1 MIKMTVTRRGL
12 IRLCSLTI
20 AAVAA
25 LGVRNIQLM
34 NDVDNAQRTVVYNYS
49 RAVEDLAD
57 SCDNLSAALE
67 KQLYAGTGAMHQS
80 LAVELYKEAST
91 AKAALSQL
99 PIAELNLENT
109 YKFLSQVGNYSL
121 SVSQKLMN
129 GGEISD
135 EEYKNMT
142 ALYDYSKKLS
152 DDMWTLEG
160 ALSGGGYS
168 LTKAKNSLS
177 ENEPPYITD
186 GFSDFEDTFDNYPSL
201 IYDGPFSDNILEK
214 TPKMTSNAQE
224 VTKDKAL
231 QKAAMALNVNTTT
244 LTKADDV
251 EGNMPAWR
259 FSDDNSTMSCEVT
272 KNGGYLSYL
281 LKMRA
286 VENSNIDKDKALQS
300 ADDFLDYLGILS
312 MEETYHEIEGNV
324 MTVNYAYSDLG
335 TRVYPDLVKVSVAM
349 DNGEI
354 LGYDARGFL
363 VNHTDRSYPED
374 LFSEVKAEQL
384 VSPKL
389 TISSKRMA
397 VIPTDNLEEKL
408 CYEFACKAENGRSVL
423 VYINAETGEEED
435 ILILIE
441 SDAGTL
447 AE

>member
-1 MIKMTVTRRGL
+1 MTITRRGL

-34 NDVDNAQRTVVYNYS
+34 KDVDDAQRTVVYNYS

-80 LAVELYKEAST
+80 LAVELYKEASA

-121 SVSQKLMN
+121 AVSQKLMN

-135 EEYKNMT
+135 EEYTNMT

-152 DDMWTLEG
+152 EDMWTLEG
-160 ALSGGGYS
+160 ALSSGGYS
-168 LTKAKNSLS
+168 FTKAKNSLS

-186 GFSDFEDTFDNYPSL
+186 GFSDFEETFDNYPSL

-224 VTKDKAL
+224 VTNDKAL

-244 LTKADDV
+244 LTKSDDV

-259 FSDDNSTMSCEVT
+259 FSDDSYTMSCEVT

-286 VENSNIDKDKALQS
+286 VDSSNIDKDTALQS

-312 MEETYHEIEGNV
+312 MEETYYEIEGNV
-324 MTVNYAYSDLG
+324 MTVNYAFSDLG

-363 VNHTDRSYPED
+363 VNHTERSYPED
-374 LFSEVKAEQL
+374 LFSEIQAEQL

-389 TISSKRMA
+389 TISSQRLA
-397 VIPTDNLEEKL
+397 IIPTDNLEEKL
-408 CYEFACKAENGRSVL
+408 CYEFTCKAENGRNVL

-441 SDAGTL
+441 SESGTL